1 MDKEQRRRQIERQ
14 FLETARKEVEGRTMG
29 AKIWRQ
35 ALEESDGDEE
45 SAREQYIRLR
55 VQNLRVEFRRL
66 AKQAV
71 QLDKEQRERE
81 DVASRYQEELRQEA
95 ILKRRSAKKK
105 QGESDL
111 SYLAIMAVFIAM
123 VIAFIRVIT
132 ASS

>member
-45 SAREQYIRLR
+45 RAREQYIRLR